1 MAEVKAELRQG
12 VYPSPIKDPYA
23 DESTQPFWDAALRG
37 KLAGAKCKSC
47 GTVQLQR
54 PPYCFVC
61 QSRDFAWEDLPGTGS
76 IYTFTVVR
84 HPLRPQLQEVVPYIG
99 AVIELDGTQGAGA
112 RIMANVIDCDP
123 EAVRIG
129 DRVEVVFEPV
139 SDTLSVP
146 RFRPI

>member
-1 MAEVKAELRQG
+1 MTELKQG
-12 VYPSPIKDPYA
+12 VVPVGMKAPFA
-23 DESTQPFWDAALRG
+23 DETTQPFWDAALRG
-37 KLAGAKCKSC
+37 KLAGAKCRNC
-47 GTVQLQR
+47 GTVQLQQ

-61 QSRDFAWEDLPGTGS
+61 QSREFEWGDLPGTGS

-84 HPLRPQLQEVVPYIG
+84 HPLRPQLQETVPYVG

-123 EAVRIG
+123 DAVRIG
-129 DRVEVVFEPV
+129 DRVEVIFETI
-139 SDTLSVP
+139 SDTYAVP